1 MSELKVS
8 AEQFEEYREVQE
20 SGMYNMFDPQAREMT
35 DLSKSKWVT
44 IIKNY
49 SELKDKYIGDDDA

>member
-20 SGMYNMFDPQAREMT
+20 SGMYNMFDPQARMMT
-35 DLSKSKWVT
+35 SLDKKEWIYILQ
-44 IIKNY
+44 NY
-49 SELKDKYIGDDDA
+49 EILLKTYEGK

>member
-1 MSELKVS
+1 MQ
-8 AEQFEEYREVQE
+8 EQIKKDEFLDYETVRR
-20 SGMYNMFDPQAREMT
+20 SGFYNMFDPQAREMT